1 MVTITGRAKGRPK
14 MSDVVRYERAGRIG
28 VITVDSPPVNALSH
42 AVRTGL
48 EQRFA
53 EANAD
58 DDAEAIVLICAGRT
72 FHAGADISEFG
83 KPPRLPHL
91 PEVILSIEDSPKLTV
106 AAIHGTA
113 FGGGLETAMGCDY
126 RCAVPSAKVGQPE
139 IKLGILPGAGG
150 TQRLPRLAGVPNAL
164 RMIVSGDPVTAPDAH
179 AMGVIDEIV
188 EGDLL
193 MGALAYAERLLDEGA
208 PQRKT
213 RDLEVDSASIPEGFF
228 QEFRK
233 RTASKTRGY
242 FAPERC
248 IQAVEASVELP
259 FDEGMKRE
267 AELFDLC
274 MKNPQAAALQYVFFA
289 EREAAKIPDVPKDTP
304 LRKIER
310 VGILGAGTMGG
321 GISMAFANAGIPVT
335 IVEVEQGPLD
345 RGLGVVKKN
354 YLRSVKS
361 GRLTEEKVEQL
372 FGLITGSLSM
382 NDFADCD
389 LVIEAVYENL
399 ALKKEIFEKL
409 DRICKPGAIMATNT
423 SGLDVDEIA
432 AVTQRPEEVIGL
444 HFFSPANVMR
454 LLEIVRGAKT
464 AKDVLATCVQM
475 AKTIRKVGVVSG
487 VCRGFIG
494 NRMLGGYSAEA
505 DKMILEGATPAQV
518 DNAVFEFG
526 LPMGP
531 FTMIDMAGVD
541 VVYLVQRE
549 AGIEIGSK
557 DSAVVD
563 CLYDRGRYGQK
574 TSAGYYT
581 YEKGSRTPIPDP
593 EVEAMIREVA
603 ERFGVEQREFT
614 DDEIVKRCIYPLINE
629 AARILEEGVAL
640 RPSDVDM
647 VWINGYGFPPYR
659 GGPMHFADT
668 EGIKK
673 VYDTIVGFRE
683 AYGDHW
689 QPAPLLEQLANE
701 GSTFKEWAVK
711 KERGA

>member
-1 MVTITGRAKGRPK
+1 
-14 MSDVVRYERAGRIG
+14 MSDVVSYERKGRIG

-42 AVRTGL
+42 AVRAGL

-58 DDAEAIVLICAGRT
+58 DGAEAIVLICAGRT

-83 KPPRLPHL
+83 KKPQPPHL
-91 PEVILSIEDSPKLTV
+91 PEVILSIENSPKLTV

-164 RMIVSGDPVTAPDAH
+164 QMIVSGDPVKAPKAH
-179 AMGVIDEIV
+179 EMGVIDEII

-193 MGALAYAERLLDEGA
+193 EGALAYTGRLLDEGT

-213 RDLEVDSASIPEGFF
+213 RELVVDTASIPEGFF
-228 QEFRK
+228 DNFRK
-233 RTASKTRGY
+233 KIARKTRGY
-242 FAPERC
+242 FAPERN
-248 IQAVEASVELP
+248 IQAVEASIELP

-267 AELFDLC
+267 EELFNDC
-274 MKNPQAAALQYVFFA
+274 ITNPQAAALQYVFFS

-321 GISMAFANAGIPVT
+321 GISMAFANAGIAVT
-335 IVEVEQGPLD
+335 IVEVDQEPLD
-345 RGLGVVKKN
+345 KGLGVVKKN
-354 YLRSVKS
+354 YMRSVKS
-361 GRLTEEKVEQL
+361 GRFTEEKVEQL
-372 FGLITGSLSM
+372 LGLITGSLDM

-389 LVIEAVYENL
+389 LVIEAVFENM
-399 ALKKEIFEKL
+399 ALKREIFEKL
-409 DRICKPGAIMATNT
+409 DGICKQGAILATNT

-432 AVTQRPEEVIGL
+432 AVTKRPEDVIGL

-464 AKDVLATCVQM
+464 ANDVLATCVKM
-475 AKTIRKVGVVSG
+475 AKAIRKVGVVSG
-487 VCRGFIG
+487 VCHGFIG
-494 NRMLGGYSAEA
+494 NRMLGGYMREA
-505 DKMILEGATPAQV
+505 DSMILDGATPAQV
-518 DNAVFEFG
+518 DKAVFDFG
-526 LPMGP
+526 MPMGP
-531 FTMIDMAGVD
+531 FAMSDMAGVD
-541 VVYLVQRE
+541 VGYLVRRE
-549 AGIEIGSK
+549 LGIEIGSK
-557 DSAVVD
+557 NSAIGD
-563 CLYDRGRYGQK
+563 NLYDMGRHGQK
-574 TSAGYYT
+574 TSAGFYD
-581 YEKGSRTPIPDP
+581 YEEGSRVPQPSAK
-593 EVEAMIREVA
+593 VEAMIKEVA
-603 ERFGVEQREFT
+603 EKFGVEQREFT
-614 DDEIVKRCIYPLINE
+614 EEEIVQRCIYPLINE
-629 AARILEEGVAL
+629 AARILEEGIAL

-673 VYDTIVGFRE
+673 VYDTVVGFRE
-683 AYGDHW
+683 KYGDHW

-701 GSTFKEWAVK
+701 GDTFMGWARK
-711 KERGA
+711 KAGGA

>member
-1 MVTITGRAKGRPK
+1 
-14 MSDVVRYERAGRIG
+14 MSDVVSYERKGRIG
-28 VITVDSPPVNALSH
+28 VITVDSPPVNALSS
-42 AVRTGL
+42 AVRSGL

-58 DDAEAIVLICAGRT
+58 DGAEAIVLICAGRT

-83 KPPRLPHL
+83 KEPQPPHL
-91 PEVILSIEDSPKLTV
+91 PEVILSIENSPKLTV

-164 RMIVSGDPVTAPDAH
+164 QMIVSGDPVKAPKAH
-179 AMGVIDEIV
+179 EMGVIDEII

-193 MGALAYAERLLDEGA
+193 EGALAYTERLLDEGT

-213 RDLEVDSASIPEGFF
+213 RDLAVDTASIPEGFF
-228 QEFRK
+228 DNFRK
-233 RTASKTRGY
+233 KIARKTRGY
-242 FAPERC
+242 FAPERN
-248 IQAVEASVELP
+248 IQAVEASIELP

-267 AELFDLC
+267 EELFNDC
-274 MKNPQAAALQYVFFA
+274 MTNPQAAALQHVFFA

-304 LRKIER
+304 LRKIEK

-335 IVEVEQGPLD
+335 IVEADQEPLG
-345 RGLGVVKKN
+345 RGLAVVKKN
-354 YLRSVKS
+354 YMRSVKS
-361 GRLTEEKVEQL
+361 GRFTEEKVEQL
-372 FGLITGSLSM
+372 LGLINGSLDM

-389 LVIEAVYENL
+389 LVIEAVFENM

-409 DRICKPGAIMATNT
+409 DSICKQGAILATNT

-432 AVTQRPEEVIGL
+432 AATKRPEDVIGL

-454 LLEIVRGAKT
+454 LLEIVRADKT
-464 AKDVLATCVQM
+464 AKDVLATCIKM

-487 VCRGFIG
+487 VCHGFIG
-494 NRMLGGYSAEA
+494 NRMLGGYFREA
-505 DKMILEGATPAQV
+505 DSMILEGATPSQV
-518 DNAVFEFG
+518 DKAVFDFG
-526 LPMGP
+526 MPMGP
-531 FTMIDMAGVD
+531 FTMSDMAGVD
-541 VVYLVQRE
+541 VGYLVRRE
-549 AGIEIGSK
+549 AGIEIGAK
-557 DSAVVD
+557 NSAVGD
-563 CLYDRGRYGQK
+563 NLYDMGRHGQK
-574 TSAGYYT
+574 TSAGYYD
-581 YEKGSRTPIPDP
+581 YEEGSRVPQPSTD
-593 EVEAMIREVA
+593 VEAMIKEVA
-603 ERFGVEQREFT
+603 EKFGIEQREFT
-614 DDEIVKRCIYPLINE
+614 EEEIVQRCIYPLINE
-629 AARILEEGVAL
+629 AARILEEGIAL

-659 GGPMHFADT
+659 GGPMHFSDG
-668 EGIKK
+668 EGVKK

-683 AYGDHW
+683 KYGDHW

-701 GSTFKEWAVK
+701 GETFAGWAAK
-711 KERGA
+711 KAKG

>member
-1 MVTITGRAKGRPK
+1 
-14 MSDVVRYERAGRIG
+14 MSDVVNYERRGRIG
-28 VITVDSPPVNALSH
+28 VITVDSPPVNALSQ
-42 AVRTGL
+42 AVRAGL
-48 EQRFA
+48 EQRFV

-58 DDAEAIVLICAGRT
+58 DGAEAIVLMCAGRT
-72 FHAGADISEFG
+72 FHAGADISEFC
-83 KPPRLPHL
+83 KPPQPPHL
-91 PEVILSIEDSPKLTV
+91 PDVILSIENSPKLTV

-113 FGGGLETAMGCDY
+113 FGGGLETALGCDY
-126 RCAVPSAKVGQPE
+126 RCAVPSAKIGQPE

-164 RMIVSGDPVTAPDAH
+164 QLIVSGDPVKASGALE
-179 AMGVIDEIV
+179 MGVIDEII
-188 EGDLL
+188 ESDLL
-193 MGALAYAERLLDEGA
+193 TGALEYAERLLDEGA

-213 RDLEVDSASIPEGFF
+213 RDLVIDTASIPEGFF
-228 QEFRK
+228 EEFRRK
-233 RTASKTRGY
+233 IARKNRGY
-242 FAPERC
+242 FAPERN
-248 IQAVEASVELP
+248 IQAVEASIELP
-259 FDEGMKRE
+259 FEEGMKRE
-267 AELFDLC
+267 SELFHDC
-274 MKNPQAAALQYVFFA
+274 MENPQAAALQYVFFA

-321 GISMAFANAGIPVT
+321 GISMAFANAAIPVT

-354 YLRSVKS
+354 YMRSVKS
-361 GRLTEEKVEQL
+361 GRLTEEKVGQL

-409 DRICKPGAIMATNT
+409 DGICKPGAILATNT

-432 AVTQRPEEVIGL
+432 AVTRRPEDVIGL

-475 AKTIRKVGVVSG
+475 ARTIRKVGVVSG
-487 VCRGFIG
+487 VCQGFIG

-518 DNAVFEFG
+518 DKAVFDFG

-563 CLYDRGRYGQK
+563 SLYDQGRYGQK

-593 EVEAMIREVA
+593 EVVAMIREVA

-629 AARILEEGVAL
+629 AARILEEGIAL

-689 QPAPLLEQLANE
+689 EPAPLLEQLANE
-701 GSTFKEWAVK
+701 GSNFMEWAVK